1 VTGDDA
7 ASVKEQLILAIPC
20 HHGVAAGA
28 RSGGIG
34 CEDLK
39 AGDAHGVI
47 RAIPGIVTK
56 DEDGARSH
64 DAGGIV
70 GGVRPVGRPVEP
82 PKQADAWGHS
92 QGAVEDVGALRHV
105 DRLPERNALS
115 EFDGMLQGCDRGSG
129 GAGIAVVAKRRR
141 RKEDGAAEVAVDAVP
156 VGIPVVARVVRFAGG
171 ARASEQPEETAVAV
185 QRNGHPVL
193 TAGLHGSLTDRLP
206 SLGLR
211 TCTERLDPIAEIAV
225 WPGEFNASPLLDEA
239 KRGGFG
245 QC

>member
-92 QGAVEDVGALRHV
+92 QGAVEDIGALRHV
-105 DRLPERNALS
+105 DRLPERDALS
-115 EFDGMLQGCDRGSG
+115 EFDGMLQGCNRGSG

-141 RKEDGAAEVAVDAVP
+141 GQEDGAAEVAIDAVP
-156 VGIPVVARVVRFAGG
+156 VGVSEVAGVVRFAGN
-171 ARASEQPEETAVAV
+171 ARASEEPEKTAVAV
-185 QRNGHPVL
+185 QRNGHPVGV
-193 TAGLHGSLTDRLP
+193 AEFRCRFRDRLP
-206 SLGLR
+206 DRALR
-211 TCTERLDPIAEIAV
+211 IPE
-225 WPGEFNASPLLDEA
+225 
-239 KRGGFG
+239 
-245 QC
+245 